1 MAEPVVTAA
10 LSLNDSAQSQA
21 QAGFAVTA
29 AGSNVSRV
37 SKEIGSTLI
46 PAH

>member
-1 MAEPVVTAA
+1 MIGPVVTAA
-10 LSLNDSAQSQA
+10 LGLNGSAQSQA

-29 AGSNVSRV
+29 AVSNVSRL